1 MVQSFQG
8 KFELYAHGRYP
19 MTPVKPGK
27 LIIKVENKV
36 TVSKEEQNIY
46 RSGVGKMLHMMRWL
60 IPDIINVVHEC

>member
-1 MVQSFQG
+1 MVQILQG
-8 KFELYAHGRYP
+8 KFELYAHRKYP

-36 TVSKEEQNIY
+36 TVSNEEQNTY

-60 IPDIINVVHEC
+60 RPDIINVVNEC